1 MPDASTPQ
9 PQTTRP
15 APLAG
20 AVMAQLPLFAAL
32 LLAPLALLAAKV
44 TGKPDALRHFMP
56 QGMGLYAALAAVAL
70 LYSLGLSALDARRN
84 GNNGQP
90 SPARPRLLTRLGLA
104 VAVAALALAL
114 HRYLGPRLAQAQNL
128 APLLDELRLPALA
141 LFAGLWTAHFGPA
154 PRAAI
159 ARLGGA
165 LGALLVLDFL
175 ATAIAAKGLVLGGG
189 LFLGATG
196 GVAGSVAASGP
207 ATADILAT
215 LLCLA
220 LCATLDDDPEARTP
234 LAALPRWLI
243 LAGLFAGFSRPGLA
257 TAGFALLALARGPL
271 RPRLALASVCLL
283 LIWMSLTLPLPHMA
297 SGREELG
304 LAWYFTATIEA
315 LGQSPMAPF
324 TGLPLGEPLAL
335 AISDEWLL
343 PGLDMEG
350 GGLAVAIFEI
360 PSSALRLL
368 AAWGAAGPVA
378 VLAGALFCVLP
389 ARPARSRFGFGL
401 LATLL
406 ICSALSP
413 ALHVPAT
420 AGALCLGLAAVW
432 CQGRR
437 QGRDAGGHAADG
449 TDTATGGR

>member
-1 MPDASTPQ
+1 MTA
-9 PQTTRP
+9 RP
-15 APLAG
+15 ATLAG
-20 AVMAQLPLFAAL
+20 ALMAQLPLFAAL

-44 TGKPDALRHFMP
+44 TGRPDALRHFTP

-70 LYSLGLSALDARRN
+70 LYSLGMSALDSRQ
-84 GNNGQP
+84 GNGQP
-90 SPARPRLLTRLGLA
+90 APARPRLLTHLGLA

-114 HRYLGPRLAQAQNL
+114 HRYFGPRLAQAQSL

-189 LFLGATG
+189 LLLGAMGGATG
-196 GVAGSVAASGP
+196 GGP

-220 LCATLDDDPEARTP
+220 LCATLDDDPEAQTP

-257 TAGFALLALARGPL
+257 TAGFVLLALARGPL

-304 LAWYFTATIEA
+304 LAWYYTATIEA

-368 AAWGAAGPVA
+368 AAWGAAGPLA
-378 VLAGALFCVLP
+378 VLAGALFCVLH